1 MVASLITFGLL
12 SIILWYAVMKYWR
25 LPDEELIRRVRS
37 AGTGRAL
44 RATTLA
50 APGLLVSMLLATLLM
65 LLLLVL
71 GACKQSVRAGHVGH
85 CWPWLFARGR
95 VVGGGRIHWLAEFSP
110 TAASP
115 RPRGTRSDRTALAT
129 MRLTTS
135 VSSANEPMCH
145 LTRPYRRQ
153 PSQLR

>member
-71 GACKQSVRAGHVGH
+71 GDASNQWAQVTLVIVG
-85 CWPWLFARGR
+85 LGSLL
-95 VVGGGRIHWLAEFSP
+95 VGGLSVVAAFTGWPSSVLPPQARDREVREAIGR
-110 TAASP
+110 
-115 RPRGTRSDRTALAT
+115 R
-129 MRLTTS
+129 
-135 VSSANEPMCH
+135 
-145 LTRPYRRQ
+145 
-153 PSQLR
+153 